1 MKAHTHTN
9 KLTSIIYALTL
20 GCVIF
25 LCVSLNL
32 LIETINASNSYP
44 DCDIAVYGGDYNDY
58 GTMLANKTDPILL
71 QYASSIKNFA

>member
-1 MKAHTHTN
+1 MAHKHTN

-32 LIETINASNSYP
+32 ILKLTSEGDGMTLPN
-44 DCDIAVYGGDYNDY
+44 CDLAVYSNDEWD
-58 GTMLANKTDPILL
+58 N
-71 QYASSIKNFA
+71 